1 MKNLDGYSFIDEK
14 QKENIIVGYNL
25 NFNMTDLAYDTRL
38 LLYDLTGEQKPLD
51 DLMEDV
57 IIHIRHLYVIKDNRI
72 EMKFVFDD
80 FFTDTQFE
88 KHYHGKELETIQ
100 LKAKLMFPDIYS
112 YKQLETLLKENIQ
125 KDFYI
130 KYKQHMYNTFKKIW
144 KGEEGGLAVCP
155 DGHYYYVESY
165 DTVKE
170 SKRYKDREK
179 NKKEFIRYVR
189 FLCTI

>member
-1 MKNLDGYSFIDEK
+1 MKNLDGNSFIDEK

-72 EMKFVFDD
+72 EMKFVFDE
-80 FFTDTQFE
+80 FFTNTQFE
-88 KHYHGKELETIQ
+88 KHYQGKELEAIQ

-125 KDFYI
+125 KDFYM
-130 KYKQHMYNTFKKIW
+130 KYKKYMYNTFKKIW
-144 KGEEGGLAVCP
+144 KGEEGGLTVCP

-165 DTVKE
+165 DTVKK
-170 SKRYKDREK
+170 SKQYKDREK

>member
-1 MKNLDGYSFIDEK
+1 MKNLDGNSFIDEK

-25 NFNMTDLAYDTRL
+25 NFNMTELAYDTRL

-72 EMKFVFDD
+72 EMKFVFDE
-80 FFTDTQFE
+80 FFTNTQFE
-88 KHYHGKELETIQ
+88 KHYHGKELEAIQ

-125 KDFYI
+125 KDFYM
-130 KYKQHMYNTFKKIW
+130 KYKKYMYNTFKKIW
-144 KGEEGGLAVCP
+144 KDEEGGLAVRP

-165 DTVKE
+165 DTVKK
-170 SKRYKDREK
+170 SKQYKDMEK

>member
-1 MKNLDGYSFIDEK
+1 
-14 QKENIIVGYNL
+14 
-25 NFNMTDLAYDTRL
+25 MTDLAYDTRL

-57 IIHIRHLYVIKDNRI
+57 LYVIKDNRI

-80 FFTDTQFE
+80 FFTNTQFE
-88 KHYHGKELETIQ
+88 KHYQGKELEAIQ

-112 YKQLETLLKENIQ
+112 YKQ
-125 KDFYI
+125 KDFYM
-130 KYKQHMYNTFKKIW
+130 KYKEHMYNS
-144 KGEEGGLAVCP
+144 EEGGLAVCP

-165 DTVKE
+165 DTVKK
-170 SKRYKDREK
+170 SKQYKDREK